1 MTEFSS
7 GDKDLLICALVNK
20 LGGVVSLRPFELQIS
35 NIHTRLTQLP
45 TGTLHLELV
54 ATPTPTPTP
63 TSPDPAPQ
71 STTDSDA
78 LMHLGG

>member
-20 LGGVVSLRPFELQIS
+20 LGGAVSLRPHELQLG
-35 NIHTRLTQLP
+35 NITTQCIQLN

-54 ATPTPTPTP
+54 APPAP
-63 TSPDPAPQ
+63 TSDEPLPP
-71 STTDSDA
+71 STTDGDA

>member
-1 MTEFSS
+1 VTEFSS

-54 ATPTPTPTP
+54 ATPPP